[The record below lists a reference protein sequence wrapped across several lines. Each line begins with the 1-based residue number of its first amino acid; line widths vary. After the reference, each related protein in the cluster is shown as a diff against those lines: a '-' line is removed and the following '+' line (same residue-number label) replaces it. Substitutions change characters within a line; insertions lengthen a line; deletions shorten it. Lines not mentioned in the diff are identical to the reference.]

1 MKMNALECRSH
12 GLDNT
17 PITQKT
23 PHQIILFFYLVSK
36 KLWKVISNILL
47 FFLLKIIIFENNLYA
62 QEKFEGMIVSIDK
75 EIITTYDLS
84 QRIKLALKS
93 LNLEDS
99 IVNRDSVRERML
111 ELLILEKIKTIEAKK
126 NDISHTEE
134 ELINFTSNIYNFS
147 KDDFKGFKSFLEK
160 EGFDIDILLDQMSSE
175 LLWKKFLQKTIA
187 SKIIISEQE
196 IQDSFNERTK
206 NKGKYEFD
214 YDEVL
219 FVNDL
224 PESWQK
230 SKKKLEEFLK
240 LLDKGITFENLSKK
254 FNEVYTMESQN
265 SKWILEDSIDQKTKE
280 SLQKMKE
287 GEVLSFR
294 DTDGYKVIKLNKKRF
309 YGSSNFK
316 FSFLKLSALDK
327 MSLNEIKNNEI
338 SCDMDSEILKNNVQL
353 IKFENIKLEEM
364 NKIFKEN
371 LEILDEGNMT
381 NILKKEDEFMRLK
394 LCKKEVDNK
403 SVVSKTD
410 IEKKIYTQK
419 FNQMANTLIS
429 NLRKNTNVKFFNK

>member
-1 MKMNALECRSH
+1 MKMNVLECPSH
-12 GLDNT
+12 GLDNIPT
-17 PITQKT
+17 TQKI
-23 PHQIILFFYLVSK
+23 PHQIILFFYLVSR
-36 KLWKVISNILL
+36 KLWKVISNIIL
-47 FFLLKIIIFENNLYA
+47 FFFLKIFFFENILFA

-99 IVNRDSVRERML
+99 ISNRDSVRERML

-147 KDDFKGFKSFLEK
+147 KDDFNGFKSFLEE
-160 EGFDIDILLDQMSSE
+160 EGFDIDILLEQMSSE

-196 IQDSFNERTK
+196 IQDSFDERTK

-214 YDEVL
+214 YSEVL
-219 FVNDL
+219 FLNDS
-224 PESWQK
+224 PKDWK
-230 SKKKLEEFLK
+230 NSKKKMEEFFK
-240 LLDKGITFENLSKK
+240 LLDKGISFENLSKK
-254 FNEVYTMESQN
+254 FNEVYTMESQTN
-265 SKWILEDSIDQKTKE
+265 RWVLEDNIENKTKE
-280 SLQKMKE
+280 SLQKMKP
-287 GEVLSFR
+287 GEILSFQ
-294 DTDGYKVIKLNKKRF
+294 DTDGYKVVKLNKKRF

-316 FSFLKLSALDK
+316 YSFLKLSAFDEEALKKIQKDDINCG
-327 MSLNEIKNNEI
+327 MI
-338 SCDMDSEILKNNVQL
+338 SKTLKDNVEL
-353 IKFENIKLEEM
+353 IKFENILFEEM
-364 NKIFKEN
+364 NKIFRNN
-371 LEILDEGNMT
+371 LEILNEGEMT
-381 NILKKEDEFMRLK
+381 NILKKETEFMRLK

-403 SVVSKTD
+403 SAVSKLD

-419 FNQMANTLIS
+419 FNQMASTLIS
-429 NLRKNTNVKFFNK
+429 NLRKNTNIKFFNK

>member
-1 MKMNALECRSH
+1 MK
-12 GLDNT
+12 
-17 PITQKT
+17 
-23 PHQIILFFYLVSK
+23 
-36 KLWKVISNILL
+36 IS
-47 FFLLKIIIFENNLYA
+47 LYA

-99 IVNRDSVRERML
+99 ISNRDSVRERML

-147 KDDFKGFKSFLEK
+147 KDDFNGFKSFLEE

-196 IQDSFNERTK
+196 IQDSFDERTK

-214 YDEVL
+214 YNEVL
-219 FVNDL
+219 FLNDL
-224 PESWQK
+224 PGNWKK
-230 SKKKLEEFLK
+230 SKKKMEEFFK

-265 SKWILEDSIDQKTKE
+265 NRWVLEDNIENKTKE
-280 SLQKMKE
+280 SLQKMKP
-287 GEVLSFR
+287 GEILSFQ
-294 DTDGYKVIKLNKKRF
+294 DTDGYKVVKLNKKRF

-316 FSFLKLSALDK
+316 YSFLKLSAFDEEALKKIQKDDINCG
-327 MSLNEIKNNEI
+327 MV
-338 SCDMDSEILKNNVQL
+338 SETLKNNVEL
-353 IKFENIKLEEM
+353 IKFEKILFDEM
-364 NKIFKEN
+364 NKIFRNN
-371 LEILDEGNMT
+371 LEILDEGEMT
-381 NILKKEDEFMRLK
+381 NILKKETEFMRLK

-403 SVVSKTD
+403 SAISKLD

>member
-1 MKMNALECRSH
+1 MNALECRSH

-47 FFLLKIIIFENNLYA
+47 FFLLKIFIFENNLYA

-394 LCKKEVDNK
+394 LCNKEVDNK

>member
-1 MKMNALECRSH
+1 MTFK
-12 GLDNT
+12 
-17 PITQKT
+17 
-23 PHQIILFFYLVSK
+23 IIF
-36 KLWKVISNILL
+36 
-47 FFLLKIIIFENNLYA
+47 FFLFKIIFFENSAYA

-99 IVNRDSVRERML
+99 ISNRDSVRERML

-147 KDDFKGFKSFLEK
+147 KDDFDGFKSFLEN

-196 IQDSFNERTK
+196 IEDSFDERTN

-214 YDEVL
+214 YNEVL
-219 FVNDL
+219 FVNDS
-224 PESWQK
+224 PGDWQN
-230 SKKKLEEFLK
+230 SKKKMMEFLK

-254 FNEVYTMESQN
+254 FTEVYTMESQN
-265 SKWILEDSIDQKTKE
+265 SRWILEDNIDNKTKD
-280 SLQKMKE
+280 SLQKMKT
-287 GEVLSFR
+287 GEIKSLR
-294 DTDGYKVIKLNKKRF
+294 DSDGYKVIKLNKKRF
-309 YGSSNFK
+309 YGNSNFK
-316 FSFLKLSALDK
+316 YSFLKLTASQDTLK
-327 MSLNEIKNNEI
+327 KIKNNDI
-338 SCDMDSEILKNNVQL
+338 NCGMVSETLENDIEV
-353 IKFENIKLEEM
+353 IKFENIMLEEM
-364 NKIFKEN
+364 NEIFSEN
-371 LEILDEGNMT
+371 LERLGEGEMSNIFT
-381 NILKKEDEFMRLK
+381 NKVEFMRLK
-394 LCKKEVDNK
+394 LCKKEIDDKNVI
-403 SVVSKTD
+403 SKND
-410 IEKKIYTQK
+410 IEKIIYTQK

-429 NLRKNTNVKFFNK
+429 NLRKNTNIKFFNK

>member
-1 MKMNALECRSH
+1 
-12 GLDNT
+12 
-17 PITQKT
+17 
-23 PHQIILFFYLVSK
+23 
-36 KLWKVISNILL
+36 
-47 FFLLKIIIFENNLYA
+47 
-62 QEKFEGMIVSIDK
+62 MIVSIDK

-99 IVNRDSVRERML
+99 ISNRDSVRERML

-147 KDDFKGFKSFLEK
+147 KDDFNGFKSFLEE
-160 EGFDIDILLDQMSSE
+160 EGFDIDILLEQMSSE

-196 IQDSFNERTK
+196 IQDSFDERTK

-214 YDEVL
+214 YSEVL
-219 FVNDL
+219 FLNDS
-224 PESWQK
+224 PKDWK
-230 SKKKLEEFLK
+230 NSKKKMEEFFK
-240 LLDKGITFENLSKK
+240 LLDKGISFENLSKK
-254 FNEVYTMESQN
+254 FNEVYTMESQTN
-265 SKWILEDSIDQKTKE
+265 RWVLEDNIENKTKE
-280 SLQKMKE
+280 SLQKMKP
-287 GEVLSFR
+287 GEILSFQ
-294 DTDGYKVIKLNKKRF
+294 DTDGYKVVKLNKKRF

-316 FSFLKLSALDK
+316 YSFLKLSAFDEEALKKIQKDDINCG
-327 MSLNEIKNNEI
+327 MI
-338 SCDMDSEILKNNVQL
+338 SETLKNNVEL
-353 IKFENIKLEEM
+353 SKFEKILLDEM
-364 NKIFKEN
+364 SRIFRIN
-371 LEILDEGNMT
+371 LEILDEGEMT
-381 NILKKEDEFMRLK
+381 NILKNEAEFMRLK
-394 LCKKEVDNK
+394 LCKKEVDKK
-403 SVVSKTD
+403 SAVSKID

>member
-1 MKMNALECRSH
+1 
-12 GLDNT
+12 
-17 PITQKT
+17 
-23 PHQIILFFYLVSK
+23 
-36 KLWKVISNILL
+36 VISNITL
-47 FFLLKIIIFENNLYA
+47 FFLLKIIFFENSLFS

-99 IVNRDSVRERML
+99 ISNRDSVRERML
-111 ELLILEKIKTIEAKK
+111 ELLILEKVKTIEAKK

-147 KDDFKGFKSFLEK
+147 KDDFDGFKSFLEE
-160 EGFDIDILLDQMSSE
+160 EGFDVDILLDQMSSE

-196 IQDSFNERTK
+196 IQDSFDEHTK

-214 YDEVL
+214 YNEVL
-219 FVNDL
+219 FLNDL
-224 PESWQK
+224 PGNWKK
-230 SKKKLEEFLK
+230 SKKKMEEFLK

-254 FNEVYTMESQN
+254 FNEVYTMESQ
-265 SKWILEDSIDQKTKE
+265 SSRWVLEDNIENTTKE
-280 SLQKMKE
+280 SLQKMKP
-287 GEVLSFR
+287 GEILSFQ
-294 DTDGYKVIKLNKKRF
+294 DTDGYKVVKLNKKRF
-309 YGSSNFK
+309 YGSSNFRY
-316 FSFLKLSALDK
+316 SFLKLSAFDEETLKKIQKDDINCG
-327 MSLNEIKNNEI
+327 MV
-338 SCDMDSEILKNNVQL
+338 SETLKNNVEL
-353 IKFENIKLEEM
+353 TKFEKILLDEM
-364 NKIFKEN
+364 SKIFRIN
-371 LEILDEGNMT
+371 LEILDEGEMT
-381 NILKKEDEFMRLK
+381 SILKNKAEFMRLK
-394 LCKKEVDNK
+394 LCKKEVDKK
-403 SVVSKTD
+403 SAISKID

>member
-1 MKMNALECRSH
+1 MISN
-12 GLDNT
+12 
-17 PITQKT
+17 
-23 PHQIILFFYLVSK
+23 IILFFFLK
-36 KLWKVISNILL
+36 IFFFENIL
-47 FFLLKIIIFENNLYA
+47 FA

-99 IVNRDSVRERML
+99 ISNRDSVRERML

-147 KDDFKGFKSFLEK
+147 KDDFNGFKSFLEE

-196 IQDSFNERTK
+196 IQDSFDERTK

-214 YDEVL
+214 YNEVL
-219 FVNDL
+219 FLNDL
-224 PESWQK
+224 PGNWKK
-230 SKKKLEEFLK
+230 SKKKMEEFLN

-254 FNEVYTMESQN
+254 FNEVYTMESQ
-265 SKWILEDSIDQKTKE
+265 SSRWVLEDNIENTTKE
-280 SLQKMKE
+280 SLQKMKP
-287 GEVLSFR
+287 GEILSFQ
-294 DTDGYKVIKLNKKRF
+294 DTDGYKVVKLNKKRF
-309 YGSSNFK
+309 YGSSNFRY
-316 FSFLKLSALDK
+316 SFLKLSAFDEVTLKKIQKDDINCG
-327 MSLNEIKNNEI
+327 MV
-338 SCDMDSEILKNNVQL
+338 SETLKNNVEL
-353 IKFENIKLEEM
+353 TKFEKILLDEM
-364 NKIFKEN
+364 SRIFRIN
-371 LEILDEGNMT
+371 LEILDEGEMT
-381 NILKKEDEFMRLK
+381 NILKNEAEFMRLK
-394 LCKKEVDNK
+394 LCKKEVDKK
-403 SVVSKTD
+403 SAVSKID

>member
-1 MKMNALECRSH
+1 
-12 GLDNT
+12 
-17 PITQKT
+17 
-23 PHQIILFFYLVSK
+23 
-36 KLWKVISNILL
+36 
-47 FFLLKIIIFENNLYA
+47 
-62 QEKFEGMIVSIDK
+62 MIVSIDK

-99 IVNRDSVRERML
+99 ISNRDSVRERML
-111 ELLILEKIKTIEAKK
+111 ELLILEKIKKIEAKK

-147 KDDFKGFKSFLEK
+147 KDDFNGFKSFLEE

-196 IQDSFNERTK
+196 IQDSFDERTK

-214 YDEVL
+214 YNEVL
-219 FVNDL
+219 FLNDS
-224 PESWQK
+224 PGNWKK
-230 SKKKLEEFLK
+230 SKKKMEEFLK

-265 SKWILEDSIDQKTKE
+265 SRWVLEDNIENKTKE
-280 SLQKMKE
+280 SLQKMKS
-287 GEVLSFR
+287 GEILSFQ

-316 FSFLKLSALDK
+316 YSFLKLSAFDEEALKKIQKDDI
-327 MSLNEIKNNEI
+327 N
-338 SCDMDSEILKNNVQL
+338 CDMVSETLKNNVEL
-353 IKFENIKLEEM
+353 IKFENILLEEM
-364 NKIFKEN
+364 NEIFRIN
-371 LEILDEGNMT
+371 LEILDEGEMT
-381 NILKKEDEFMRLK
+381 NILKKEAEFMRLK

-403 SVVSKTD
+403 SAVSKTD

>member
-1 MKMNALECRSH
+1 
-12 GLDNT
+12 
-17 PITQKT
+17 
-23 PHQIILFFYLVSK
+23 
-36 KLWKVISNILL
+36 VISNIVL
-47 FFLLKIIIFENNLYA
+47 FFLLKIIFFENSLYA

-99 IVNRDSVRERML
+99 ISNRDSVRERML
-111 ELLILEKIKTIEAKK
+111 ELLIIEKIKKIEAKK
-126 NDISHTEE
+126 NNISHTEE

-147 KDDFKGFKSFLEK
+147 KDDFNGFKSFLEE

-196 IQDSFNERTK
+196 IQDSFDERTK

-214 YDEVL
+214 YNEVL
-219 FVNDL
+219 FLNDF
-224 PESWQK
+224 PGDWKK
-230 SKKKLEEFLK
+230 SKKRMEEFLK

-254 FNEVYTMESQN
+254 FNEVYTMESQIN
-265 SKWILEDSIDQKTKE
+265 RWVIEDNIENKTKE
-280 SLQKMKE
+280 FLQKMKS
-287 GEVLSFR
+287 GEILSFQ
-294 DTDGYKVIKLNKKRF
+294 DTDGYKIVKLNKKRF

-316 FSFLKLSALDK
+316 YSFLKLSAFDEEALKKIQKEDINCG
-327 MSLNEIKNNEI
+327 MI
-338 SCDMDSEILKNNVQL
+338 SKTLKDNVEL
-353 IKFENIKLEEM
+353 IKFENILFEEM
-364 NKIFKEN
+364 NKIFRNN
-371 LEILDEGNMT
+371 LEILNEGEMT
-381 NILKKEDEFMRLK
+381 NILKKETEFMRLK

-403 SVVSKTD
+403 SAVSKLD

-419 FNQMANTLIS
+419 FNQMASTLIS
-429 NLRKNTNVKFFNK
+429 NLRKNTNIKFFNK